1 MPPKVEDHAATL
13 AYARAMR
20 DRALKSIT
28 EIHAAAQEARS
39 DNTKLSSFSMRNA
52 KLEYF
57 VAQFRT
63 EQSSI
68 VRALVAL
75 DRLAELDIIDDPIV
89 TSMET
94 MCYEIDLAASQF
106 AQDDRTTTSS
116 TITITQPSVSLPKIQ
131 LPKFDGS
138 LLQWRSFRDIYV
150 SLVHDNT
157 TIGDAERF
165 HYLISCLT
173 GSALGLIRSVP
184 LSADNYKVAWEAL
197 SNRFDN
203 KRMLASAHV
212 DKLFEFK
219 PMTQESVASLMAF
232 INTFQENVSIIKSLG
247 VEDLAS
253 FLLFHMGSRVLHP
266 TTLQLFESSISRTTI
281 PEFEELMKFVQHR
294 CQILESLKN
303 TVKID
308 RPEKSREKMFSRG
321 KTVIPTKS
329 VFTTTT
335 SASFKSTSRNCL
347 MCNKTDHVLQQCP
360 TFKQWTV
367 DKRREYV
374 TSRKLCFACMHSS
387 HVVDACSSKKGCASC
402 GSRRHNSLL
411 HRNQEKPAVQDSS
424 TVSVSPDSQTSS
436 NVTTSFAGTSRANST
451 VVLGTAVIHIKDA
464 WGRPHAVR
472 ALLDS
477 GSQISA
483 ITSDCLA
490 RLDLPKRAFSTHIVG
505 LAQNP
510 VAHVQGIT
518 SCQFSSHF
526 EPDRVFPSVD
536 LVVLTQITAAMP
548 SSKLPTC
555 VRDKYRHLLLADR
568 KFDTPARIDVLF
580 GADVFPRIVRSHAGV
595 EHHIGFP
602 SALDT
607 MLGWVVFG
615 SIAKTNDSPLVALT
629 TTVVPPISDLL
640 QKFWAIEEPPAPV
653 APTTEDQ
660 WCEEHFLKSTSRDQF
675 GRFCVALPFRDLFR
689 CSDRSRTSSS
699 HGLGDSR
706 SIALKR
712 FYNLELRLVKEP
724 ELYIAYRKFMSD
736 YQTLGHMRPAPE
748 PGRYIIPHHAVL
760 KSDGDVSKL
769 RVVFDASAATSSGKS
784 LNDVLCTG
792 PKLQTDLRDILL
804 RSRMHK
810 YILTAD
816 IVKMYRQILI
826 RPEDRLYQHIFWR
839 DSQDDEIKEFQL
851 CTITYG
857 LNCAPYLA
865 IRCLHEL
872 DKQEGQR
879 FPYAMGVL
887 TQSTYVDDIIVG
899 ADSEEQ
905 LLRRKND
912 LIGLLHSASCE
923 LKKWTSNSTVV
934 LDSVFPDDCANT
946 VSFDPKNDH
955 SVKVLG
961 LHWDT
966 HTDNFAYH
974 TQVQET
980 SSTKRKVLSVIARL
994 FDPIGAL
1001 GPMLLWAKCF
1011 MQQLWSDGLDWD
1023 DQLPTHLLCEWQQF
1037 LSELPSIFNL
1047 TLPRHIDITCYQDVQ
1062 LLGFADA
1069 SIKGYA
1075 ATVYLRIVHG
1085 SGRISVHFISS
1096 KNKVA
1101 PLKGVVADESL
1112 SIPRLELCGALL
1124 LAQTLHHVH
1133 QVLSTEIS
1141 ISRLRAW
1148 SDSSIVLSWLTADQ
1162 KYFKIFV
1169 TNRVAK
1175 VHHLLPNCDWNY
1187 VSTNCNPADPASR
1200 GLLPMAMMSSTIFWN
1215 GPTFLLLP
1223 EDQWPGLNFTFLKP
1237 EQLPETKPKT
1247 VTVLS
1252 ASIEPVILDPFHRF
1266 SSLAKLQRV
1275 LAYVFR
1281 FFNRLRQQSVCTGPV
1296 TLPESDKIL
1305 LIVIQQTQQHY
1316 FSGLFRQ
1323 LKNSSIVTP
1332 PSLAQLAPFVDDFGI
1347 LRVGGRLRFSSLSHD
1362 AKHPILL
1369 PRSSHLTHLVILHYH
1384 LSFLH
1389 GGPKLILSMLNH
1401 KYWILSGRAAVRQCI
1416 FSCVPC
1422 TRHRAVRPHPVMAD
1436 LPSFRV
1442 QPHRPFSHVGMDYG
1456 GPFTVKEHRRRNA
1469 RPTKVYLA
1477 LFICMS
1483 VKAVHLEVVSDLTTD
1498 AFLAALD
1505 RFVARR
1511 GIPTNIYSD
1520 CGTNYIGAARQL
1532 KALFRDAKEQNRL
1545 VSHLQCTWHFN
1556 PPAAPHFGG
1565 IWEAGIKGAKFHLKH
1580 VIGTQIL
1587 TYEEFQTL
1595 VTRIEGIL
1603 NSRPITPIS
1612 SDPHDLC
1619 ALTPGH
1625 FLVGQPIHALPE
1637 SDIIDVQT
1645 NHLNRWQL
1653 IRQCHQSYWKRWS
1666 REYLATL
1673 QARQKWFKPS
1683 PNIAVND
1690 MVVVEAP
1697 NRPPTEWRLGR
1708 VTEVHPGLDNTVRV
1722 VSVRTQD
1729 GTYKRPV
1736 VKIVKLPIEQ

>member
-1 MPPKVEDHAATL
+1 MPPKIIDDHAATL

-28 EIHAAAQEARS
+28 EMHVVAVEARS
-39 DNTKLSSFSMRNA
+39 DSTKLSSLNTRVG
-52 KLEYF
+52 KLEYY
-57 VAQFRT
+57 VTQFRK
-63 EQSSI
+63 EQTSI
-68 VRALVAL
+68 VKALVAL
-75 DRLAELDIIDDPIV
+75 DRLAELETIDDPTV
-89 TSMET
+89 TLMET
-94 MCYEIDLAASQF
+94 MCYEIELVASQCV
-106 AQDDRTTTSS
+106 QEDKTTTSCTIS
-116 TITITQPSVSLPKIQ
+116 TTQPSVSLPKIH

-138 LLQWRSFRDIYV
+138 LLHWRSFRDIYV
-150 SLVHDNT
+150 SLVHDNS

-165 HYLISCLT
+165 HYLTSCLS
-173 GSALGLIRSVP
+173 GPALSLIRSIP
-184 LSADNYKVAWEAL
+184 LSADNYLVAWEAL
-197 SNRFDN
+197 SSRFDN
-203 KRMLASAHV
+203 KRMLASAHL

-219 PMTQESVASLMAF
+219 PMSQESVASLMAF
-232 INTFQENVSIIKSLG
+232 IDTFQENVSIIKSLG
-247 VEDLAS
+247 VDDLAS

-266 TTLQLFESSISRTTI
+266 TTLQLFESSISRLTI
-281 PEFEELMKFVQHR
+281 PTFEELIKFVQHR
-294 CQILESLKN
+294 CQILESLKSA
-303 TVKID
+303 VKVD
-308 RPEKSREKMFSRG
+308 RPERSREKPLFRG
-321 KTVIPTKS
+321 KSSIPTKS
-329 VFTTTT
+329 VFTTT
-335 SASFKSTSRNCL
+335 SASFKSTSRNCS
-347 MCNKTDHVLQQCP
+347 MCNKEDHVLQQCP
-360 TFKQWTV
+360 TFKQLTV
-367 DKRREYV
+367 DKRREFV

-387 HVVDACSSKKGCASC
+387 HRVDACSSKKSCASC

-411 HRNQEKPAVQDSS
+411 HRNQEKPAVQDSGAIGIN
-424 TVSVSPDSQTSS
+424 PDPQLSS
-436 NVTTSFAGTSRANST
+436 NVTTSFSGTALAVST

-490 RLDLPKRAFSTHIVG
+490 RLGLPKRNFSTHIVG

-518 SCQFSSHF
+518 TCNFSSHF
-526 EPDRVFPSVD
+526 EPEHVFPSVD

-555 VRDKYRHLLLADR
+555 VREKYRHLLLADR

-580 GADVFPRIVRSHAGV
+580 GADVFPRIVRSHAGI
-595 EHHIGFP
+595 EHHLGFP
-602 SALDT
+602 SAFDT
-607 MLGWVVFG
+607 MLGWVIFG
-615 SIAKTNDSPLVALT
+615 SITNTNTSPLVTLT
-629 TTVVPPISDLL
+629 TTVVPPIGDLL
-640 QKFWAIEEPPAPV
+640 QKFWTVEEPPVPV
-653 APTTEDQ
+653 SPTTEDQ
-660 WCEEHFLKSTSRDQF
+660 WCEEHFLKSTTRDDS
-675 GRFCVALPFRDLFR
+675 GRFCVALPFRDLFV
-689 CSDRSRTSSS
+689 CSDRFQTSLN

-712 FYNLELRLVKEP
+712 FYNLESRLTKEP
-724 ELYIAYRKFMSD
+724 ELYAAYKKFMSD

-748 PGRYIIPHHAVL
+748 PGKYIIPHHAVL
-760 KSDGDVSKL
+760 KSDGDVTKL
-769 RVVFDASAATSSGKS
+769 RVVFDASASTSSGKS
-784 LNDVLCTG
+784 LNDILCTG

-804 RSRMHK
+804 RSRIYK
-810 YILTAD
+810 YIFTAD

-839 DSQDDEIKEFQL
+839 DSPDDEIQEYQL

-879 FPYAMGVL
+879 FPCAKGVL
-887 TQSTYVDDIIVG
+887 THSTYVDDIVLG

-905 LLRRKND
+905 LLRRKID
-912 LIGLLHSASCE
+912 LIGLLRSASCE
-923 LKKWTSNSTVV
+923 LKKWTSNSTIV
-934 LDSVFPDDCANT
+934 LDSISPDDCVNS
-946 VSFDPKNDH
+946 VSFDPKDDH

-966 HTDNFAYH
+966 NTDNFAYH
-974 TQVQET
+974 TRVQET
-980 SSTKRKVLSVIARL
+980 SASKRKVLSVIARL

-1011 MQQLWSDGLDWD
+1011 MQRLWSDQLDWD
-1023 DQLPTHLLCEWQQF
+1023 DPLPAHLLCEWQQF

-1047 TLPRHIDITCYQDVQ
+1047 TLSRHIDLTCYQDVQ

-1069 SIKGYA
+1069 SVKGYA
-1075 ATVYLRIVHG
+1075 ATVYLRIVHK
-1085 SGRISVHFISS
+1085 SGNISVHFISC

-1101 PLKGVVADESL
+1101 PLKSVTSDESL
-1112 SIPRLELCGALL
+1112 SIPRLELCGVLL
-1124 LAQTLHHVH
+1124 LAQTLHHIH

-1141 ISRLRAW
+1141 ISRLQAW
-1148 SDSSIVLSWLTADQ
+1148 SDSSIVLSWLNAEQ
-1162 KYFKIFV
+1162 KHFKIFV

-1175 VHHLLPNCDWNY
+1175 IHKLLPTCDWNY
-1187 VSTNCNPADPASR
+1187 VPTNCNPADPASR
-1200 GLLPMAMMSSTIFWN
+1200 GLLPTAMMSLNIYWN
-1215 GPTFLLLP
+1215 GPPFLLLS
-1223 EDQWPGLNFTFLKP
+1223 EDRWPKSHFVPVDL
-1237 EQLPETKPKT
+1237 EQLPEIKSKT

-1252 ASIEPVILDPFHRF
+1252 AAVEPALLYPFHRF
-1266 SSLAKLQRV
+1266 STLAKMQRV

-1281 FFNRLRQQSVCTGPV
+1281 FFHRLRRQPARTGPI
-1296 TLPESDKIL
+1296 TLPELEKIL
-1305 LIVIQQTQQHY
+1305 FIAVRQTQNHY
-1316 FSGLFRQ
+1316 FSSLFRQ
-1323 LKNSSIVTP
+1323 IKNSSAVTP
-1332 PSLAQLAPFVDDFGI
+1332 PSLAQMAPFIDDCGI
-1347 LRVGGRLRFSSLSHD
+1347 IRVGGRLRFAALNRD

-1369 PRSSHLTHLVILHYH
+1369 PRSSHLTHLLILHYH

-1389 GGPKLILSMLNH
+1389 GGPKLILSMLVH
-1401 KYWILSGRAAVRQCI
+1401 KFWILSSRAAVRQCI
-1416 FSCVPC
+1416 FNCVSC
-1422 TRHRAVRPHPVMAD
+1422 TRNKAIRPHPVMAD

-1456 GPFTVKEHRRRNA
+1456 GPFSVKEHRRRNA
-1469 RPTKVYLA
+1469 RITKVYLA
-1477 LFICMS
+1477 VFVCMT

-1532 KALFRDAKEQNRL
+1532 KTLFRDAQEQNRI

-1565 IWEAGIKGAKFHLKH
+1565 IWEAGVKSTKFHLKH

-1595 VTRIEGIL
+1595 ITRIEGIL

-1625 FLVGQPIHALPE
+1625 FLVGQPIHALPD

-1645 NHLNRWQL
+1645 NRLNRWQL

-1673 QARQKWFKPS
+1673 QSRQKWFKSS
-1683 PNIAVND
+1683 PNIVIGD
-1690 MVVVEAP
+1690 MVIVEAP
-1697 NRPPTEWRLGR
+1697 NRPPTDWRLGR
-1708 VTEVHPGLDNTVRV
+1708 VTEVHPGPDNIVRV
-1722 VSVRTQD
+1722 VSVRTRD

-1736 VKIVKLPIEQ
+1736 VKLVKLPIEQ